1 MQYNIK
7 IQPAGISYTSE
18 ENLLDDAIAQSIPLE
33 HSCKTGDCGAC
44 NAEIIS
50 GIVENENGE
59 SVNQGNVL
67 TCQSKAKSDVVLK
80 VNYHPE
86 LIHIKQKTVPCKVVS
101 FEYVTEDIVS
111 IKLRFPP
118 ATKFDYLPGQYV
130 DLSFKGIKRSYS
142 IANAKSD
149 SKELEL
155 HIRKVPNGKMS
166 ELLFGEL
173 KENQLM
179 RIDGPKGTF
188 FVKNNTKQLVL
199 IATGTGIAPIKA
211 IVEELV
217 NKNDKRNVYIYWGMQ
232 YKQDLYCDELIAL
245 ANQNE
250 NIIFR
255 AVLSREP
262 EASSDYEQGYVQK
275 AVIRDFNSLID
286 VEVYACGSLSMIED
300 AKALF
305 LQYHLP
311 VDAFFSDAFTPAK

>member
-18 ENLLDDAIAQSIPLE
+18 ENLLDDALAQSIPLE

-67 TCQSKAKSDVVLK
+67 TCKSKAKSDVVLK
-80 VNYHPE
+80 VNYYPE

-111 IKLRFPP
+111 IKFRFPP
-118 ATKFDYLPGQYV
+118 ATKFDYLPGQYI
-130 DLSFKGIKRSYS
+130 DLSFKGVKRSYS
-142 IANAKSD
+142 IANAKPD

-179 RIDGPKGTF
+179 RIEGPKGTF
-188 FVKNNTKQLVL
+188 FIRDNDKPL
-199 IATGTGIAPIKA
+199 ILLAGGTGIAPIKA
-211 IVEELV
+211 MVEKLLF
-217 NKNDKRNVYIYWGMQ
+217 NQDKREVYIYWGMNSPNSF
-232 YKQDLYCDELIAL
+232 YLKELDGLAL
-245 ANQNE
+245 SNS
-250 NIIFR
+250 NIHYIP
-255 AVLSREP
+255 VLSGNEKWDGRMGFVH
-262 EASSDYEQGYVQK
+262 Q
-275 AVIRDFNSLID
+275 AVCDDFEYLS
-286 VEVYACGSLSMIED
+286 EYQVYACGSPLMISA
-300 AKALF
+300 AKESF
-305 LQYHLP
+305 FEKQLP
-311 VDAFFSDAFTPAK
+311 KEQFFSDAFTPAK